1 MFRKAVS
8 NQSMQ
13 TDAAVSATK
22 ATVTAPKRKLRNQI
36 IGIIIVVALFVWTGV
51 VLWIAH
57 MHDTGE
63 VGKVIASD
71 SYSNFAWGFSY
82 NGTLITDTGKI
93 CKVRLDDDQ
102 QSNFRDANEAG
113 LEEFSDFL
121 LDNATCHGK
130 VSGNDLARLQ
140 ELVGRIH
147 ERKLVEPDSGVY
159 IQTFDAG
166 TTCINAWNYADGHSY
181 SVKCSGDL
189 VGENPDDDAQE
200 LIQLVWK
207 YTTELDA

>member
-71 SYSNFAWGFSY
+71 SYSNFAWGPILP
-82 NGTLITDTGKI
+82 G
-93 CKVRLDDDQ
+93 
-102 QSNFRDANEAG
+102 G
-113 LEEFSDFL
+113 L
-121 LDNATCHGK
+121 AIMAH
-130 VSGNDLARLQ
+130 
-140 ELVGRIH
+140 
-147 ERKLVEPDSGVY
+147 
-159 IQTFDAG
+159 
-166 TTCINAWNYADGHSY
+166 
-181 SVKCSGDL
+181 
-189 VGENPDDDAQE
+189 
-200 LIQLVWK
+200 
-207 YTTELDA
+207 

>member
-1 MFRKAVS
+1 MSRKAVRK
-8 NQSMQ
+8 QSIQ
-13 TDAAVSATK
+13 ASAAVPATATK
-22 ATVTAPKRKLRNQI
+22 AKASKHKRRNLI
-36 IGIIIVVALFVWTGV
+36 IGIAAGVILPIWAMV
-51 VLWIAH
+51 VLWIASING
-57 MHDTGE
+57 MGE
-63 VGKVIASD
+63 VGKVIVSD

-102 QSNFRDANEAG
+102 QFSFRNANEAG
-113 LEEFSDFL
+113 LEEFSEFL

-130 VSGNDLARLQ
+130 VSDNDLARLQ

-147 ERKLVEPDSGVY
+147 ERKLVEPDSGIY
-159 IQTFDAG
+159 FRTFDAG

-189 VGENPDDDAQE
+189 VGENPGDGAQE